1 MFRDLTAIAIT
12 WGNNDQEEVLVLS
25 AIVSLRSGW
34 RLPMRVQME
43 DAIFE
48 NLLLDWGPSTAAHA
62 VKGVT
67 NWPSLLATRDVCPLF
82 LWRHGLIHVP
92 ADDSNNLCWLLSVVV
107 PFLLLPAC
115 SMIGWLS
122 TLL

>member
-12 WGNNDQEEVLVLS
+12 WGNHEQEEALTLT
-25 AIVSLRSGW
+25 AAAPLQSGW

-48 NLLLDWGPSTAAHA
+48 NLLLGWGPSAAAHA

-67 NWPSLLATRDVCPLF
+67 LQLTSSIKSLKSC
-82 LWRHGLIHVP
+82 
-92 ADDSNNLCWLLSVVV
+92 
-107 PFLLLPAC
+107 
-115 SMIGWLS
+115 
-122 TLL
+122 